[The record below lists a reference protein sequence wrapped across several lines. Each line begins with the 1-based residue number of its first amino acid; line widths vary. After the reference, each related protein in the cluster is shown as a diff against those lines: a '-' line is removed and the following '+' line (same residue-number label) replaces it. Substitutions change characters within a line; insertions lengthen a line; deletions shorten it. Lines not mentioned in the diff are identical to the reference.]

1 MRFDV
6 PKKILAVVCL
16 PCCVLVPL
24 SEYIRCG
31 GNRTVFSKVVFQHLT
46 WTRE

>member
-16 PCCVLVPL
+16 PCCCPL
-24 SEYIRCG
+24 FLFLSTSGVVEIG
-31 GNRTVFSKVVFQHLT
+31 LFSTK
-46 WTRE
+46 